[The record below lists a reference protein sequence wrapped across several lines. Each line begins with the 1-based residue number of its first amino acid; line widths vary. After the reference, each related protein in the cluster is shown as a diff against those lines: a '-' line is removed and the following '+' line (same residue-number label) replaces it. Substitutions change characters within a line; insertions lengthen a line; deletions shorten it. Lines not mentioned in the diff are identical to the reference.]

1 MRLFR
6 FRHSPYARK
15 VQMVLEL
22 LGAPHEVVELPYVDR
37 AEMARLTGGYIQ
49 VPVLVDDAGAVTVES
64 RDICEKLWRG
74 PGGARLAPSPLE
86 GPIWAYAD
94 FIDGPVEDL
103 LFRVASPF
111 VRDQWKTDWE
121 RGLYVFSKE
130 RKFGA
135 GCIDAWQRDREAL
148 LSRARR
154 LLAPSLSTLG
164 KQPFLFGASPTL
176 ADAALYGVLVMLEA
190 VNPELVGRCD
200 PSLPAYLRHV
210 EGAAP
215 LRAQV

>member
-6 FRHSPYARK
+6 FHHSPFARK

-22 LGAPHEVVELPYVDR
+22 LGTPHEVVDVPYVDR
-37 AEMARLTGGYIQ
+37 AEMARLTGGYIM
-49 VPVLVDDAGAVTVES
+49 VPVLVDDAGAVTVDS

-74 PGGARLAPSPLE
+74 PGGARLAPPPLE

-103 LFRVASPF
+103 LFRVTSPF

-148 LSRARR
+148 LARARR
-154 LLAPSLSTLG
+154 LLGPSLSTLG
-164 KQPFLFGASPTL
+164 RQPFLFGASPTL
-176 ADAALYGVLVMLEA
+176 ADAALHGVLAMLES

-200 PSLPAYLRHV
+200 PSLPSYLRRV
-210 EGAAP
+210 ESAAP
-215 LRAQV
+215 LRA

>member
-22 LGAPHEVVELPYVDR
+22 LGTPHEVVEVSYVDR
-37 AEMARLTGGYIQ
+37 TEMARLTGGTIM
-49 VPVLVDDAGAVTVES
+49 VPVLVDDAGVVTVES
-64 RDICEKLWRG
+64 RDICAKLLAG
-74 PGGARLAPSPLE
+74 PGGARLVPAPFE

-111 VRDQWKTDWE
+111 VRDHWKTDWE

-135 GCIDAWQRDREAL
+135 GCIDAWQRDRDGL
-148 LSRARR
+148 LGRARR
-154 LLAPSLSTLG
+154 LLAPSLSTLAR
-164 KQPFLFGASPTL
+164 QPFLFGAQPTL
-176 ADAALYGVLVMLEA
+176 ADAALYGVHAMLEA
-190 VNPELVGRCD
+190 ASPELVGRVD
-200 PSLPAYLRHV
+200 PSLPAFMRRL
-210 EGAAP
+210 EAAAP
-215 LRAQV
+215 ARA

>member
-1 MRLFR
+1 MKLFR
-6 FRHSPYARK
+6 FRHSPFARK
-15 VQMVLEL
+15 VQMVLDL
-22 LGAPHEVVELPYVDR
+22 LGTPHEVVDVPYVDR
-37 AEMARLTGGYIQ
+37 SEMARLTGGTIM
-49 VPVLVDDAGAVTVES
+49 VPVLVDDAGAVTIES
-64 RDICEKLWRG
+64 RDICEKLIART
-74 PGGARLAPSPLE
+74 PGGARLTPAPLE

-148 LSRARR
+148 LARARR
-154 LLAPSLSTLG
+154 LLAPSLSTLR
-164 KQPFLFGASPTL
+164 QQSFLFGARPTL
-176 ADAALYGVLVMLEA
+176 ADAALYGVLAMLEA
-190 VNPELVGRCD
+190 VNPELVSRCD
-200 PSLPAYLRHV
+200 PSLPAFARRV
-210 EGAAP
+210 EAAAP
-215 LRAQV
+215 LRA

>member
-22 LGAPHEVVELPYVDR
+22 LGTPHEVVEVPYVDR
-37 AEMARLTGGYIQ
+37 AEMARLTGGYIL

-64 RDICEKLWRG
+64 RDICAKLVAG
-74 PGGARLAPSPLE
+74 PGGARLVPAPFE

-111 VRDQWKTDWE
+111 VRDHWKTDWE

-135 GCIDAWQRDREAL
+135 GCIDAWQRDRDGL
-148 LSRARR
+148 LAGARR
-154 LLAPSLSTLG
+154 LLAPSLSTLAR
-164 KQPFLFGASPTL
+164 QPFLFGAEPTL
-176 ADAALYGVLVMLEA
+176 ADAALYGVLAMLEA
-190 VNPELVGRCD
+190 ANPELVGRCD
-200 PSLPAYLRHV
+200 PSLPAFLRRL
-210 EGAAP
+210 EAAAP
-215 LRAQV
+215 ARA

>member
-1 MRLFR
+1 
-6 FRHSPYARK
+6 
-15 VQMVLEL
+15 MVLEL
-22 LGAPHEVVELPYVDR
+22 LGTPHDVVDVPYVDR
-37 AEMARLTGGYIQ
+37 SEMARLTGGYIL

-64 RDICEKLWRG
+64 RDICQKLLSG
-74 PGGARLAPSPLE
+74 PAGARLVPAPLE

-135 GCIDAWQRDREAL
+135 GCIDAWQRDRDGL
-148 LSRARR
+148 LARARR
-154 LLAPSLSTLG
+154 LLAPSVSTLG
-164 KQPFLFGASPTL
+164 RQSFLFGAGPTL
-176 ADAALYGVLVMLEA
+176 ADAALYGVCAMLEA
-190 VNPELVGRCD
+190 VNPELVSRLD
-200 PSLPAYLRHV
+200 PALPPYLRRV
-210 EGAAP
+210 EAAAP
-215 LRAQV
+215 RR

>member
-1 MRLFR
+1 MKLFR

-15 VQMVLEL
+15 VQMALEL
-22 LGAPHEVVELPYVDR
+22 LGTRHEVVDLPYTDR

-49 VPVLVDDAGAVTVES
+49 VPVLVDDGGAVTVDS

-74 PGGARLAPSPLE
+74 PGGARLAPAPLE

-94 FIDGPVEDL
+94 FIDGPVEDV

-121 RGLYVFSKE
+121 RGLYVFTKE

-135 GCIDAWQRDREAL
+135 GCIEGWRRDRDAL
-148 LSRARR
+148 LARARR

-164 KQPFLFGASPTL
+164 RQPFLFGAGATL

-200 PSLPAYLRHV
+200 PSLPSYLRRV
-210 EGAAP
+210 EAAAP
-215 LRAQV
+215 LAA

>member
-6 FRHSPYARK
+6 FRHSPFARK
-15 VQMVLEL
+15 VQMVLDL
-22 LGAPHEVVELPYVDR
+22 LGTPHEVVDVPYVDR
-37 AEMARLTGGYIQ
+37 TEMARLTGGTIL

-64 RDICEKLWRG
+64 RDICEKLLRG
-74 PGGARLAPSPLE
+74 PAGARLVPAPLE

-111 VRDQWKTDWE
+111 VRDHWKTDWE

-135 GCIDAWQRDREAL
+135 GCIDAWQRDRDGL
-148 LSRARR
+148 LARARR
-154 LLAPSLSTLG
+154 LLAPTVTTLG
-164 KQPFLFGASPTL
+164 KQPFLFGAGPTL
-176 ADAALYGVLVMLEA
+176 ADAVLYGVCAMLEA
-190 VNPELVGRCD
+190 ANPELVGRLD
-200 PSLPAYLRHV
+200 PSLPPYLRRV
-210 EGAAP
+210 EAAAP
-215 LRAQV
+215 RR

>member
-6 FRHSPYARK
+6 FRHSPFARK

-22 LGAPHEVVELPYVDR
+22 LGTPHDVVDVPYVDR
-37 AEMARLTGGYIQ
+37 SEMARLTGGYIL

-64 RDICEKLWRG
+64 RDICQKLLSG
-74 PGGARLAPSPLE
+74 PAGARLVPAPLE

-135 GCIDAWQRDREAL
+135 GCIDAWQRDRDGL
-148 LSRARR
+148 LARARR
-154 LLAPSLSTLG
+154 LLAPSVSTLG
-164 KQPFLFGASPTL
+164 RQSFLFGAGPTL
-176 ADAALYGVLVMLEA
+176 ADAALYGVCAMLEA
-190 VNPELVGRCD
+190 VNPELVSRLD
-200 PSLPAYLRHV
+200 PALPPYLRRV
-210 EGAAP
+210 EAAAP
-215 LRAQV
+215 RR